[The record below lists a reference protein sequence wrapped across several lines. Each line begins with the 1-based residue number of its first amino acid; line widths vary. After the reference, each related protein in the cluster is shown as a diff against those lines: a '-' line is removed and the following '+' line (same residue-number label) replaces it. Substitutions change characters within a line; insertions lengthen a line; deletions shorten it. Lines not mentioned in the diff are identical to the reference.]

1 MITPDAWAQ
10 QMYQEAEQPSP
21 LGQYPTLDDYTRVFD
36 QLAST
41 KRGGYTVAAQRQRAP
56 LRSHANQ
63 ATPTNFSVL
72 GDITSNFSVSG
83 DVTSQQPLHLESCP

>member
-41 KRGGYTVAAQRQRAP
+41 KRGGYTVVAQRQRVP
-56 LRSHANQ
+56 LQSHANQ
-63 ATPTNFSVL
+63 ADTMIATTNFPVWEGVTTNFPVL
-72 GDITSNFSVSG
+72 G
-83 DVTSQQPLHLESCP
+83 DVTSHG